1 MSKQREK
8 RVFMKLPVRVWG
20 MDSTGKLFNIEA
32 HTVDITAVSACI
44 EGDLN
49 FLQRGAV
56 IGVQCGRGRA
66 RFRVVW
72 SRDGRIGVHSIE
84 RGRYIW
90 GVPLERTIETAPE
103 DMQIRL
109 FG

>member
-8 RVFMKLPVRVWG
+8 RVPIKLPVLVWG
-20 MDSTGKLFNIEA
+20 MDCTGKLFNLEA

-44 EGDLN
+44 EGDLH

-56 IGVQCGRGRA
+56 VGVQCGRSRS

-72 SRDGRIGVHSIE
+72 SHQGRIGVHSIE
-84 RGRYIW
+84 RGKYIW
-90 GVPLERTIETAPE
+90 GVPLERKVETAPE
-103 DMQIRL
+103 NMQIPL